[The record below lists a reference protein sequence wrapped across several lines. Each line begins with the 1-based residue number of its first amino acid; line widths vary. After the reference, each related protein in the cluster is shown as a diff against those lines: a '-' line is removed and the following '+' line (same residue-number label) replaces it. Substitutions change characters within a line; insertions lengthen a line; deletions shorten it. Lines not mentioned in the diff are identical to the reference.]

1 MSASLHWKPVPKP
14 LEDDYLSK
22 DLYFKIRGR
31 FWPGGV
37 NREVEV
43 DEEFI
48 PYLQGLADCNVED
61 AQKLIDLIREH
72 DAVILELRF

>member
-14 LEDDYLSK
+14 LEDDYLSQ
-22 DLYFKIRGR
+22 DLYAKIKYKL
-31 FWPGGV
+31 WPNGV

-43 DEEFI
+43 DEAFM
-48 PYLQGLADCNVED
+48 PYLQGLADCNIED

-72 DAVILELRF
+72 GAVILELRF